1 MQDPSRFV
9 VGIREPDVVTTHLG
23 PPPSPRPSESRAANT
38 RAFAPLVVALL
49 VVGTLLGKCT
59 LAVVD
64 RPAFLGLASTSK
76 GASFPD
82 AERVVVFLHGVGG
95 DEDSLVWLA
104 GELESRGAP
113 ARTRYIFLE
122 APFTRTPGY
131 AWFPTMNPRELEE
144 SRRRIDAF
152 VDGLLERG
160 VPASHLYLAGFSQGA
175 TMAILVAS
183 GRSERLGGYLALS
196 PCAYQIDWNTVAR
209 STPTHPRQRGLLTP
223 GRADRICPI
232 ARTEGIRDALTQSGD
247 EVSWVPFSDDH
258 VISPEGQLGMVA
270 FLRGAAPASPPR
282 TIP

>member
-1 MQDPSRFV
+1 MCIIDS
-9 VGIREPDVVTTHLG
+9 
-23 PPPSPRPSESRAANT
+23 
-38 RAFAPLVVALL
+38 
-49 VVGTLLGKCT
+49 
-59 LAVVD
+59 
-64 RPAFLGLASTSK
+64 LGLASTSK
-76 GASFPD
+76 GTSFRD

-104 GELESRGAP
+104 DELESRGAP

-144 SRRRIDAF
+144 SRKRIDAF

-160 VPASHLYLAGFSQGA
+160 VPASHVYLAGFSQGA

-209 STPTHPRQRGLLTP
+209 STPTHPRQRGLLAP

-232 ARTEGIRDALTQSGD
+232 ARTEGIRDALTQGGH

-258 VISPEGQLGMVA
+258 VISAEGQLGMVA
-270 FLRGAAPASPPR
+270 FLRGAAPSPLPTR
-282 TIP
+282 TTP